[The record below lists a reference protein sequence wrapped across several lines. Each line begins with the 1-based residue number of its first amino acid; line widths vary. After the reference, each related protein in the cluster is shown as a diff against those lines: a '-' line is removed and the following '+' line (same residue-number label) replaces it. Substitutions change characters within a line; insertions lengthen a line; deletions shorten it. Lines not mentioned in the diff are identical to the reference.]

1 MIHRDDP
8 IVDRKLAYHY
18 QVTMHI
24 HAHAGLI
31 VRYWRQQKTIL
42 VILAY
47 LRLMH
52 HVVVG
57 LVCMLATLAQ

>member
-1 MIHRDDP
+1 MVHRDDP

-31 VRYWRQQKTIL
+31 VRYWGSRRQSWSYSANAPRGCWVSVYAGYTGA
-42 VILAY
+42 VA
-47 LRLMH
+47 
-52 HVVVG
+52 VN
-57 LVCMLATLAQ
+57 

>member
-1 MIHRDDP
+1 MVHDP

-31 VRYWRQQKTIL
+31 VRYWSRP
-42 VILAY
+42 
-47 LRLMH
+47 
-52 HVVVG
+52 VG
-57 LVCMLATLAQ
+57 WSGDGGVRETMRVEP